1 MLGQCQKLCV
11 VCDFTSVVVLDI
23 TAGSFHR
30 GVTASAPPAQLAHTV
45 PAIVTQSAPTI
56 SIAQT
61 RTALCVTKK
70 DKDRGRHRI
79 SNEQFNGVTDEYKHQ
94 R

>member
-1 MLGQCQKLCV
+1 MLCQRQKALLSV
-11 VCDFTSVVVLDI
+11 VCDFTSIVVLDI

-56 SIAQT
+56 SITQT
-61 RTALCVTKK
+61 RTALCITKK
-70 DKDRGRHRI
+70 STNTEI
-79 SNEQFNGVTDEYKHQ
+79 STEYQ
-94 R
+94 TRQVESTR

>member
-1 MLGQCQKLCV
+1 MPGQCQKALPCV
-11 VCDFTSVVVLDI
+11 VCGFTSIVVLDI

-30 GVTASAPPAQLAHTV
+30 GVTASAPPAQLAYTV

-61 RTALCVTKK
+61 RTALCVTKLE
-70 DKDRGRHRI
+70 KDRGQYRI
-79 SNEQFNGVTDEYKHQ
+79 LNKERLMDN

>member
-1 MLGQCQKLCV
+1 MLGQCQKALLCV
-11 VCDFTSVVVLDI
+11 VCDFTSIVVLDI

-56 SIAQT
+56 SITQT
-61 RTALCVTKK
+61 RTALCVTKM

-79 SNEQFNGVTDEYKHQ
+79 LNKAGLMGN

>member
-1 MLGQCQKLCV
+1 MLCV
-11 VCDFTSVVVLDI
+11 VCDFTSIVVLDI

-61 RTALCVTKK
+61 RTALCATTKK
-70 DKDRGRHRI
+70 KRTKTEVG
-79 SNEQFNGVTDEYKHQ
+79 TEYQIKHV
-94 R
+94 

>member
-1 MLGQCQKLCV
+1 MPGQCQKAQLCV
-11 VCDFTSVVVLDI
+11 VCDFTSIVVLDI
-23 TAGSFHR
+23 TAGSFHG

-61 RTALCVTKK
+61 GAALCVTKQDK
-70 DKDRGRHRI
+70 DKRLSVRI
-79 SNEQFNGVTDEYKHQ
+79 EQQRRTDTACC
-94 R
+94 

>member
-1 MLGQCQKLCV
+1 MLGQCQKALLRV
-11 VCDFTSVVVLDI
+11 VCDFTSIVVLDI

-30 GVTASAPPAQLAHTV
+30 GVTASAPPAQLAYTV

-61 RTALCVTKK
+61 RTALCVTRK
-70 DKDRGRHRI
+70 DKDGGQHRL
-79 SNEQFNGVTDEYKHQ
+79 SNKAGLMGK

>member
-1 MLGQCQKLCV
+1 MLGQRQKALLCV
-11 VCDFTSVVVLDI
+11 VCDFTSIVVLDV
-23 TAGSFHR
+23 TAGGFHR

-61 RTALCVTKK
+61 RTALCATKRTK
-70 DKDRGRHRI
+70 TRVRTADQIK
-79 SNEQFNGVTDEYKHQ
+79 QV
-94 R
+94 